1 VLENIIYIYARS
13 KDYSVSVGKIG
24 NLECDFILRSPDMNY
39 SYVQVAFT
47 IMQNKETEDR
57 EYRALEKIKDNYPK
71 YVTTTDY
78 IIQKRNGINHV
89 NLIDFIKKGNLF

>member
-1 VLENIIYIYARS
+1 
-13 KDYSVSVGKIG
+13 VGRIG
-24 NLECDFILRSPDMNY
+24 KLECDFITRNREQNY
-39 SYVQVAFT
+39 AYIQVAYT
-47 IMQNKETEDR
+47 ILASKETEDR